1 MRNLAERPNR
11 GYLEAGWHFCASMCY
26 WILGDGYEDAM
37 GVLGGRPVS
46 FELLAVQSSFSGES
60 VTREAEM
67 GGW

>member
-1 MRNLAERPNR
+1 
-11 GYLEAGWHFCASMCY
+11 MCY